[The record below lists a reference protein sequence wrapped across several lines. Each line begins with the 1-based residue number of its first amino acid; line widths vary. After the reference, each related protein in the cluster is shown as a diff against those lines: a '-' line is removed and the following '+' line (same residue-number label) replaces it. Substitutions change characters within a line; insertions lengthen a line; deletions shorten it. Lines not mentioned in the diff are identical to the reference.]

1 MFERIDTFCVRV
13 KDIEKS
19 SQWYEESLGLQVIFK
34 GKGYRVLR
42 VGNGSVPLTIEE
54 GETNP
59 SSNQSYP
66 ILYSKEIEKTY
77 KKLKEQ
83 NVRTSD
89 IHHDEDNHYFD
100 FFDPDH
106 NKLQVCFF
114 NES

>member
-34 GKGYRVLR
+34 GKGYRILR

-89 IHHDEDNHYFD
+89 IHHDEDNYYFD